1 MVMAPEDYWLSYL
14 GHPKAGDWWPP
25 LERLAT
31 ELADSL
37 GLESHFIALRYAQFD
52 MGLSGNPP
60 RLTGACL
67 PINVADLATGQPDPV
82 RSTQTIP
89 MSHDDAYPGSLI
101 RQFWDYVDTLP
112 GELADEL
119 ESTRGD
125 GKRPPVFRKSAVTR
139 NILMPP
145 DATPELRATIEATL
159 PRNERHRYFG
169 SLRSSQALAQSVFG
183 NLIAAG
189 KAALLE
195 GLETDEG
202 LPAFFDGVG
211 EARLQLEYAVDHL
224 GEPRSTS
231 IDLWVEGS
239 RRVAVEC
246 KLTETEFGTCSRP
259 GLRPT
264 DTNYARDYCNG
275 DYLQQ
280 QGRSSRC
287 SLTEIG
293 VRYWRYIPE
302 ILSWENATDLRPC
315 PLGDTY
321 QLVRNI
327 LAACIT
333 PDQRMETGN
342 AHALVIYDAR
352 NPAFQEGGKANRQW
366 LAVKG
371 ALRNPDSLRSCSW
384 QRLISH
390 IDKDPELHWMVDAL
404 NAKYGF
410 DQ

>member
-1 MVMAPEDYWLSYL
+1 MNW
-14 GHPKAGDWWPP
+14 
-25 LERLAT
+25 
-31 ELADSL
+31 
-37 GLESHFIALRYAQFD
+37 
-52 MGLSGNPP
+52 NPP
-60 RLTGACL
+60 EGMGNAHRCSENPQSPGISSCR
-67 PINVADLATGQPDPV
+67 PMQR
-82 RSTQTIP
+82 RSSGRP
-89 MSHDDAYPGSLI
+89 S
-101 RQFWDYVDTLP
+101 
-112 GELADEL
+112 
-119 ESTRGD
+119 
-125 GKRPPVFRKSAVTR
+125 RPPCPKK
-139 NILMPP
+139 
-145 DATPELRATIEATL
+145 
-159 PRNERHRYFG
+159 ERHRYFG
-169 SLRSSQALAQSVFG
+169 SLRSSQALAQSMFG

-246 KLTETEFGTCSRP
+246 KFTETEFGTCSRP

-302 ILSWENATDLRPC
+302 ILSWDKRYRPASLPTRGHLPARSQYSRSLHYPGSTHGDGKRPC
-315 PLGDTY
+315 PGD
-321 QLVRNI
+321 L
-327 LAACIT
+327 
-333 PDQRMETGN
+333 
-342 AHALVIYDAR
+342 
-352 NPAFQEGGKANRQW
+352 
-366 LAVKG
+366 
-371 ALRNPDSLRSCSW
+371 
-384 QRLISH
+384 
-390 IDKDPELHWMVDAL
+390 
-404 NAKYGF
+404 
-410 DQ
+410 